1 MCPKI
6 SPTAIT
12 CYLIDQS
19 TDNMIELT
27 YADRR
32 RFHNLKSYTWVEQQG
47 RAYEEINAK
56 VGLL

>member
-1 MCPKI
+1 
-6 SPTAIT
+6 
-12 CYLIDQS
+12 
-19 TDNMIELT
+19 MIELT